1 MSENNIELARLWLK
15 KADNDL
21 ITAKQTFLLPDGPT
35 DTVCF
40 HSQQVVEKSL
50 KALLTL
56 NQIQIPKIHDLVR
69 LLELALPYLSE
80 LEGFREDFAE
90 MSNYAVAVR
99 YPDDWFE
106 PGREDTQHSLDVAEQ
121 VIIKIK
127 GLIYPV

>member
-1 MSENNIELARLWLK
+1 M
-15 KADNDL
+15 

-69 LLELALPYLSE
+69 LLELALPYLPE
-80 LEGFREDFAE
+80 LEDFREDFAE
-90 MSNYAVAVR
+90 MSNYAVTVR
-99 YPDDWFE
+99 YPEDWFE
-106 PGREDTQHSLDVAEQ
+106 PDRKDTQHSLDVAEQ

-127 GLIYPV
+127 DLIDPV